1 MKIKNIKYIILII
14 FLYIYLYNPIFQ
26 ILDFGLI
33 KILLF
38 ISILYLII
46 SKKGYLFI
54 TLFKNEIIFSLILII
69 YSSLIVFWG
78 DGTAFKVPYTHLVWF
93 LECFVIPFFLMF
105 FFREIFQKR
114 SWEYI
119 IVNAGLIASLITL
132 FLILNPEIN
141 FFIRDT
147 VIRDIPINIS
157 DPKTLN
163 RGFTIAENS
172 TYGYGIIQGL
182 ILVIC
187 LFSMKKNYL
196 YALPIVFLFVS
207 ILFNSR
213 IGLVCVIIGILLM
226 LLKRRIKILNLSIF
240 GAVLIVGYILFFKS
254 NFSKNYLESLQWGF
268 DFFKDTFNYITGNE
282 QYISNYSIL
291 EKMIFFPSKIIN
303 IIFGE
308 GRIVFYESRHSDI
321 GYINEIFV
329 GGIVY
334 LFMLLS
340 FLLYMFLRN
349 FKITTNRQ
357 LTILFFLTLMA
368 VNIKGIALFVPSGFF
383 RLVTFYYVYC
393 ILLKRTEDFRLL
405 NIDNKKD

>member
-1 MKIKNIKYIILII
+1 MKIKNIKYILLIL

-54 TLFKNEIIFSLILII
+54 TLFKNEIIFSLILIL

-105 FFREIFQKR
+105 FFKDIFQKR

-119 IVNAGLIASLITL
+119 IVNTGLIASLITL
-132 FLILNPEIN
+132 FLILYPEIN
-141 FFIRDT
+141 FFIRDA

-187 LFSMKKNYL
+187 LMSIKKNYL

-207 ILFNSR
+207 ILFNAR
-213 IGLVCVIIGILLM
+213 IGFACVIIGILLM
-226 LLKRRIKILNLSIF
+226 LLRRRIKILNIF
-240 GAVLIVGYILFFKS
+240 IFVAVLIIGYIFLFKS
-254 NFSKNYLESLQWGF
+254 NFSKNYLDSLQWGF
-268 DFFKDTFNYITGNE
+268 DFFKDTLNYITGNE
-282 QYISNYSIL
+282 QHISNYSIL

-308 GRIVFYESRHSDI
+308 GRIVFYATRHSDI
-321 GYINEIFV
+321 GYINQIFI

-334 LFMLLS
+334 LFLLLS
-340 FLLYMFLRN
+340 FLFYMFLRN
-349 FKITTNRQ
+349 IKITTNKL
-357 LTILFFLTLMA
+357 LTILFFLTLIV
-368 VNIKGIALFVPSGFF
+368 VNIKGDAFFVPSGFF
-383 RLVTFYYVYC
+383 RLITFYYVYC
-393 ILLKRTEDFRLL
+393 ILLKRTDEFSSLSRD
-405 NIDNKKD
+405 